1 MSELR
6 AGWYETVSSQ
16 VRYEGFSTVRV
27 DSVRMPDG
35 DEAEREI
42 VEHDDAVA
50 VVAVTTDERV
60 LLLRQYRHAIGRY
73 VLEIPA
79 GKLDVDGEAVEDAA
93 RRELAEELAYDA
105 PTLLPLVTFMN
116 SVGWCTE
123 HTHVLLATGCT
134 AGRVPDGFTAEA
146 EEADM
151 EVVSMTVDE
160 AMEAARTGVI
170 VDSKSLIGLLLA
182 EPHLTG

>member
-1 MSELR
+1 MSELPT
-6 AGWYETVSSQ
+6 GWYETVSSTVHYQ
-16 VRYEGFSTVRV
+16 GYSTVRV

-35 DEAEREI
+35 DEADREV

-50 VVAVTTDERV
+50 VVAVTADQRV
-60 LLLRQYRHAIGRY
+60 LLLRQYRHAMGRY

-79 GKLDVDGEAVEDAA
+79 GKLDVEGEAVEDAA

-105 PTLLPLVTFMN
+105 PTLEPLVTFMN
-116 SVGWCTE
+116 SAGWCTE

-134 AGRVPDGFTAEA
+134 PGRVPEGFTAEA

-151 EVVSMTVDE
+151 EVVSMSVPE
-160 AMEAARTGVI
+160 AMEAARSGVI
-170 VDSKSLIGLLLA
+170 LDSKSLIGLLLA